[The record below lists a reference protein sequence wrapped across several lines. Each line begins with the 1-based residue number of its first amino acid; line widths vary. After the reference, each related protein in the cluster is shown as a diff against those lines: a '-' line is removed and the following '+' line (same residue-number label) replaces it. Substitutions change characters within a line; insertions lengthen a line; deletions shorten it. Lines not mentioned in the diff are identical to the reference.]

1 MLKPEL
7 LAPAG
12 NREKAIL
19 AFKYGADAVYVGGN
33 VFGLRKYADNFQL
46 AQLQQLIDYANK
58 HQKKVYLVL
67 NAFAHNT
74 DIEPIIDYL
83 KACERIAPHA
93 FIISDIGVAQLAS
106 QYTTVPI
113 HVSTQA
119 SVTHALGCKFWQTL
133 NAKRMILAREV
144 NLAHCKTII
153 EQTGME
159 LEVFVHG
166 AMCASYSGKCVIS
179 NYTAGRDSNRGGCVQ
194 SCRHRYN
201 LIDPQTK
208 QVTTSTHIMNAK
220 DLMGIDQLAYS
231 MQVGI
236 ASLKIEGR
244 MKSNLYVANAVG
256 VYRRAID
263 YVYQCLVDNQAID
276 QSQLD
281 GYKQQLMTVSNR
293 SFSMGGLEQ
302 RPQGESINY
311 VFSNYNKSI
320 QYIGM
325 IRDKDAQGRLVC
337 DVKSGFNPAD
347 QLRLV
352 SPDCTMTAIEQ
363 WTCTD
368 SMANPID
375 NAKPNTVVRLD
386 TTVKADPFCLLVKD
400 V

>member
-1 MLKPEL
+1 
-7 LAPAG
+7 
-12 NREKAIL
+12 
-19 AFKYGADAVYVGGN
+19 
-33 VFGLRKYADNFQL
+33 
-46 AQLQQLIDYANK
+46 
-58 HQKKVYLVL
+58 
-67 NAFAHNT
+67 
-74 DIEPIIDYL
+74 
-83 KACERIAPHA
+83 
-93 FIISDIGVAQLAS
+93 
-106 QYTTVPI
+106 
-113 HVSTQA
+113 
-119 SVTHALGCKFWQTL
+119 
-133 NAKRMILAREV
+133 
-144 NLAHCKTII
+144 
-153 EQTGME
+153 
-159 LEVFVHG
+159 
-166 AMCASYSGKCVIS
+166 
-179 NYTAGRDSNRGGCVQ
+179 
-194 SCRHRYN
+194 
-201 LIDPQTK
+201 
-208 QVTTSTHIMNAK
+208 
-220 DLMGIDQLAYS
+220 
-231 MQVGI
+231 
-236 ASLKIEGR
+236 
-244 MKSNLYVANAVG
+244 VANAVG